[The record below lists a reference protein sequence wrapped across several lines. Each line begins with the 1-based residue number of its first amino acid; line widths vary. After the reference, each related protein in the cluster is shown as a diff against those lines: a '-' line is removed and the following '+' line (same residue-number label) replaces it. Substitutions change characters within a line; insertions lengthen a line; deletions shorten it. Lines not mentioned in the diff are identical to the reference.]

1 MAATEGSLLLERTV
15 EIDVAVVEEAEEK
28 GGDVLATL
36 SEGVDAEDELGA
48 GVIITELVA
57 IEPGDEGGEPVV

>member
-1 MAATEGSLLLERTV
+1 MAATEGSFLLERTI
-15 EIDVAVVEEAEEK
+15 EFDVAVDEEAEEK
-28 GGDVLATL
+28 GGDVLSTL